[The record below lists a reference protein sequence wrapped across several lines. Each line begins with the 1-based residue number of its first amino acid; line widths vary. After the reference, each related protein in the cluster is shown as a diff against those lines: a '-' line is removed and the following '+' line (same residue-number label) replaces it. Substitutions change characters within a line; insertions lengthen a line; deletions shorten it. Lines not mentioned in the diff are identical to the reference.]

1 MEIKKHNWDESLAWK
16 NKKELTKPIARETC
30 PRCRSKTVLGD
41 YLYCP
46 SCGWEDYE
54 IVRTYPVKKRD
65 DALKGN
71 VHFIQYGG
79 DITTFKE
86 ITLKVVIRKGYKD
99 KANSANPLIEPEC
112 PFCNKTMYCK
122 NVSWRKALIVHN
134 KHGKKYTLFACVD
147 GHRLELHLGEEEFT
161 WI

>member
-1 MEIKKHNWDESLAWK
+1 MEIKRHKWDESLAWK
-16 NKKELTKPIARETC
+16 NKKELAKPVARETC
-30 PRCRSKTVLGD
+30 PRCRTKTVLGD

-54 IVRTYPVKKRD
+54 IERVYPEKERD
-65 DALKGN
+65 DALRG
-71 VHFIQYGG
+71 
-79 DITTFKE
+79 
-86 ITLKVVIRKGYKD
+86 
-99 KANSANPLIEPEC
+99 
-112 PFCNKTMYCK
+112 

-134 KHGKKYTLFACVD
+134 KNGKKYTLFTCVG